1 MSEEGEV
8 VQQAEQDN
16 GGVEKEARVFGWVPK
31 EEFRG
36 SEESWVD
43 AETFVKR
50 GKEINPILRANN
62 ERLKKEMELERQK
75 HSKELAEIKAAA
87 EEFKQFQ
94 KEAYER
100 KQAEAKAEL
109 ETLKQQRKEA
119 MREGDADRVVE
130 LEDRIEE
137 VKEEQAKKPVE
148 AAPVAQPTPEATLD
162 PALSDWIDRNKN
174 WFGPDVEATE
184 IANGVG
190 AAVRKQFPHLVGKDF
205 LAKLD
210 ERLQSRLPELYENP
224 NQARS
229 AVDSSSTR
237 GGPSGSKKKSYDNL
251 PAEAKA
257 ACDKFVKQ
265 GLFKSKQEYVDLYD
279 WN

>member
-1 MSEEGEV
+1 MSEDGEV
-8 VQQAEQDN
+8 VVDN
-16 GGVEKEARVFGWVPK
+16 SGVEKDARVFGWVPK

-36 SEESWVD
+36 SEDSWVD

-62 ERLKKEMELERQK
+62 ERLKKEMEAERQK
-75 HSKELAEIKAAA
+75 HNREIAELKAAT

-94 KEAYER
+94 KDAFER
-100 KQAEAKAEL
+100 KQQQL
-109 ETLKQQRKEA
+109 ETELGDLKNQRKEA
-119 MREGDADRVVE
+119 IREGDADLVVE

-137 VKEEQAKKPVE
+137 VKEEKAKKVEVKQPV
-148 AAPVAQPTPEATLD
+148 AAPQETEIKLD
-162 PALSDWIDRNKN
+162 PTLSEWIENN
-174 WFGPDVEATE
+174 NSWFGPDVEATE
-184 IANGVG
+184 IANGIG
-190 AAVRKQFPHLVGKDF
+190 ASIRRQFPQLSGKAF
-205 LAKLD
+205 LDKLD
-210 ERLQSRLPELYENP
+210 EKLKQRVPELYG
-224 NQARS
+224 NQNQTRN
-229 AVDSSSTR
+229 AVEGSTTRSSSS
-237 GGPSGSKKKSYDNL
+237 SGKKSYDNL

>member
-1 MSEEGEV
+1 MSEENEV
-8 VQQAEQDN
+8 VQSEQDSN
-16 GGVEKEARVFGWVPK
+16 SVEKDARVFGWVPK

-75 HSKELAEIKAAA
+75 HSKELAEIRAAA
-87 EEFKQFQ
+87 EEFKNFQ

-100 KQAEAKAEL
+100 KQAEARLEL

-137 VKEEQAKKPVE
+137 VKEEQAKKPVAAE
-148 AAPVAQPTPEATLD
+148 APPVPETQVD
-162 PALSDWIDRNKN
+162 PALSEWIETNK
-174 WFGPDVEATE
+174 WFGNDIEATE

-190 AAVRKQFPHLVGKDF
+190 AAVRKQFPNLVGKDF

-210 ERLQSRLPELYENP
+210 ERLQERLPEKYENP

-229 AVDSSSTR
+229 PVDSSSGR
-237 GGPSGSKKKSYDNL
+237 GAPSTKKKSYDNL
-251 PAEAKA
+251 PSEAKA

>member
-1 MSEEGEV
+1 MSEENEV
-8 VQQAEQDN
+8 AEQDSN
-16 GGVEKEARVFGWVPK
+16 NVEKDARVFGWVPK

-62 ERLKKEMELERQK
+62 ERLKKEMEAERQK
-75 HSKELAEIKAAA
+75 HTREIAELKTAT

-94 KEAYER
+94 KDAFER
-100 KQAEAKAEL
+100 KQQQL
-109 ETLKQQRKEA
+109 ETELGDLKNQRKEA
-119 MREGDADRVVE
+119 IREGDADLVVE

-137 VKEEQAKKPVE
+137 VKEEKAKKVEVKQPV
-148 AAPVAQPTPEATLD
+148 AAPQETEVKLD
-162 PALSDWIDRNKN
+162 PTLSEWIENN
-174 WFGPDVEATE
+174 NSWFGPDVEATE
-184 IANGVG
+184 IANGIG
-190 AAVRKQFPHLVGKDF
+190 ASIRRQFPQLSGKAF
-205 LAKLD
+205 LDKLD
-210 ERLQSRLPELYENP
+210 EKLKQRVPELYG
-224 NQARS
+224 NQNQTRN
-229 AVDSSSTR
+229 AVEGSTTRSSSS
-237 GGPSGSKKKSYDNL
+237 SGKKSYDNL

>member
-1 MSEEGEV
+1 MSEQENN
-8 VQQAEQDN
+8 QQVDSAVIEQD
-16 GGVEKEARVFGWVPK
+16 ARVFGWVPK

-36 SEESWVD
+36 AEETWVD

-62 ERLKKEMELERQK
+62 ERLKKEMATEREKHDREMNELK
-75 HSKELAEIKAAA
+75 KSA

-94 KEAYER
+94 KDTFER
-100 KQAEAKAEL
+100 KQKEL
-109 ETLKQQRKEA
+109 ETELSDLKSQRKEA
-119 MREGDADRVVE
+119 IRDGDADLVVE

-137 VKEEQAKKPVE
+137 VKEEKAKKVE
-148 AAPVAQPTPEATLD
+148 APVVAEAPKQEEVKLD
-162 PALSDWIDRNKN
+162 PALSDWMESNKT
-174 WFGPDVEATE
+174 WFGPDIEATE
-184 IANGVG
+184 IANGIG
-190 AAVRKQFPHLVGKDF
+190 ASIRRQFPGLHGKAF
-205 LAKLD
+205 LDKLD
-210 ERLQSRLPELYENP
+210 EKLKQRVPELYK
-224 NQARS
+224 NQNQERS
-229 AVDSSSTR
+229 PVEGSSSR
-237 GGPSGSKKKSYDNL
+237 GAPQSGKKSYDNL

>member
-1 MSEEGEV
+1 MSEDGEV
-8 VQQAEQDN
+8 VVDN
-16 GGVEKEARVFGWVPK
+16 SGVEKDARVFGWVPK

-36 SEESWVD
+36 SEDSWVD

-62 ERLKKEMELERQK
+62 ERLKKEMEAERQK
-75 HSKELAEIKAAA
+75 HTREIAELKTAT

-94 KEAYER
+94 KEAFER
-100 KQAEAKAEL
+100 KQQQL
-109 ETLKQQRKEA
+109 ETELGDLKNQRKEA
-119 MREGDADRVVE
+119 IREGDADLVVE

-137 VKEEQAKKPVE
+137 VKEEKAKKVEIKQPV
-148 AAPVAQPTPEATLD
+148 AAPQETEVKLD
-162 PALSDWIDRNKN
+162 PTLSEWIENN
-174 WFGPDVEATE
+174 NSWFGPDVEATE
-184 IANGVG
+184 IANGIG
-190 AAVRKQFPHLVGKDF
+190 ASIRRQFPQLSGKAF
-205 LAKLD
+205 LDKLD
-210 ERLQSRLPELYENP
+210 EKLKQRVPELYG
-224 NQARS
+224 NQNQTRN
-229 AVDSSSTR
+229 AVEGSTTRSSSS
-237 GGPSGSKKKSYDNL
+237 SGKKSYDNL